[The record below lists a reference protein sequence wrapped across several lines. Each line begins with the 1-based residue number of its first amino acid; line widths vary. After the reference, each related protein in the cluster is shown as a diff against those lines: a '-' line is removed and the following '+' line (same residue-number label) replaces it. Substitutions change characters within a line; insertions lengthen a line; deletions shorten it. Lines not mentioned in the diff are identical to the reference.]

1 MTLFLVYKNRI
12 KNVTV
17 CFNLYNLGVKC
28 RSPNSISTLYNTKA
42 GCDQTRLF
50 LEKNLADTDEE
61 YNNFLKEDSNYVR
74 RSVDAMCISDR

>member
-1 MTLFLVYKNRI
+1 M
-12 KNVTV
+12 
-17 CFNLYNLGVKC
+17 
-28 RSPNSISTLYNTKA
+28 SPFVLIYIIWGLSVDPQIQFQHFNTKA

-61 YNNFLKEDSNYVR
+61 YNNSLKEDSNYVR